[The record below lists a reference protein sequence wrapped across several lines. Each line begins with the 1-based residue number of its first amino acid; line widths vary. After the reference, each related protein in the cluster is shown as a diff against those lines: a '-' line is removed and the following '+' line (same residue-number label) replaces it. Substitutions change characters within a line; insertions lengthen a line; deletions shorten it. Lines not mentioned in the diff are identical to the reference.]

1 CAAVHQRIL
10 SAFSIARWGVVS
22 DVEDAVIKNFKG
34 GRDHRFCRLSFHR
47 QKEDG
52 MHDDIWLEVSN
63 VKIKGDD
70 YEVQL
75 RADREP
81 ERPRWW
87 PVPTVNTAAE
97 FKTLIDALDK
107 KRPVLAQLVPDGTK

>member
-1 CAAVHQRIL
+1 
-10 SAFSIARWGVVS
+10 
-22 DVEDAVIKNFKG
+22 
-34 GRDHRFCRLSFHR
+34 
-47 QKEDG
+47 
-52 MHDDIWLEVSN
+52 MHEDIWLEVSN
-63 VKIKGDD
+63 VRMKGAE

-87 PVPTVNTAAE
+87 PAPTVNTAAE

-107 KRPVLAQLVPDGTK
+107 KRPVLAQLVPDCTPDGTVPKRLWLKVNSLSVQYAEVAR

>member
-1 CAAVHQRIL
+1 
-10 SAFSIARWGVVS
+10 
-22 DVEDAVIKNFKG
+22 
-34 GRDHRFCRLSFHR
+34 
-47 QKEDG
+47 

-63 VKIKGDD
+63 VRIIGTNF
-70 YEVQL
+70 EVQL

-87 PVPTVNTAAE
+87 TAPPGTTADH

-107 KRPVLAQLVPDGTK
+107 KRPVLAQLTADGAKLTVKSLSVQYAEVAR

>member
-1 CAAVHQRIL
+1 
-10 SAFSIARWGVVS
+10 
-22 DVEDAVIKNFKG
+22 
-34 GRDHRFCRLSFHR
+34 
-47 QKEDG
+47 
-52 MHDDIWLEVSN
+52 MHEDIWLEVSN
-63 VKIKGDD
+63 VRIKGTD

-87 PVPTVNTAAE
+87 PVLTGVTAVE

-107 KRPVLAQLVPDGTK
+107 KRPVLAQLVPDCPPDGTDPKKLRLKVQSLSVQYAEVAR